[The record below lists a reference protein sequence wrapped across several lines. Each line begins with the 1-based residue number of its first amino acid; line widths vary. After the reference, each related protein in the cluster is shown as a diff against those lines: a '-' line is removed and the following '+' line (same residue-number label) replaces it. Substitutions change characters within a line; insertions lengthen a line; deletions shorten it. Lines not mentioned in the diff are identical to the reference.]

1 MSQAQQNSNSI
12 LDAEIYNSLSL
23 SRNLFSKG
31 MTVIAFSFT
40 ALALLPLFAILYKI
54 LSEGLTHLSWE
65 VLVSLPAPVGVEDQ
79 PNGFANAILGTA
91 LMVGIATALSVPIGV
106 MTGIFLSEF
115 GRENKGLANSIRF
128 ITVILSSVPS
138 IVIGVFSYALIV
150 VTTKAF
156 SSLAGGFALGIIML
170 PVIALTT
177 EQALKLVPSSY
188 RLASAG
194 LGGGRFQTMFRVIIP
209 SALPTIT
216 TGVLLAA
223 SRAAGETAPLIVT
236 ALSSQF
242 WPPLVDKL
250 GEIMQS
256 PIGSET
262 ISRLK
267 EIPETLLTP
276 TPSMS
281 VLIYGY
287 ASSPYKEQNE
297 LAWTAASVLLGMVL
311 ITSLVSRVVTRKRLQ
326 DR

>member
-1 MSQAQQNSNSI
+1 MIKSQNSESI

-31 MTVIAFSFT
+31 MTIIAFSFT
-40 ALALLPLFAILYKI
+40 GLALVPLFAILYKI
-54 LSEGLTHLSWE
+54 LGEGLTHLSWE
-65 VLVSLPAPVGVEDQ
+65 VLVSLPAPVGMEDQ

-91 LMVGIATALSVPIGV
+91 LMVGIATSLSVPIGV

-115 GRENKGLANSIRF
+115 GRENKALANSIRF
-128 ITVILSSVPS
+128 FTVILSSVPS
-138 IVIGVFSYALIV
+138 IVVGVFSYALIV

-170 PVIALTT
+170 PVVALTT

-216 TGVLLAA
+216 TGILLAA

-242 WPPLVDKL
+242 WPPLIDKL

-256 PIGSET
+256 PVGSET

-311 ITSLVSRVVTRKRLQ
+311 ITSVISRTVTRKRLQ

>member
-1 MSQAQQNSNSI
+1 MTQAQNSNSI

-23 SRNLFSKG
+23 SRNLFSTG

-54 LSEGLTHLSWE
+54 LGEGLTHLSWE

-91 LMVGIATALSVPIGV
+91 LMVGIATLISVPIGV

-115 GRENKGLANSIRF
+115 GRENKVIANSIRF
-128 ITVILSSVPS
+128 FTVILSSVPS
-138 IVIGVFSYALIV
+138 IVVGVFSYALIV

-156 SSLAGGFALGIIML
+156 SGLAGGVALGIIML
-170 PVIALTT
+170 PVVALTT
-177 EQALKLVPSSY
+177 EQALKLVPASY

-194 LGGGRFQTMFRVIIP
+194 LGGGRFQTIFRIIIP

-216 TGVLLAA
+216 TGILLAA

-242 WPPLVDKL
+242 WPPLVEKL
-250 GEIMQS
+250 GEIVQS
-256 PIGSET
+256 PVGAET
-262 ISRLK
+262 ITK
-267 EIPETLLTP
+267 IQEIPQTLLTP

-281 VLIYGY
+281 VLIYNY

-311 ITSLVSRVVTRKRLQ
+311 VTSLASRAVTRKRLQ

>member
-1 MSQAQQNSNSI
+1 MTQAKNTQTI
-12 LDAEIYNSLSL
+12 LDAEIYNPLSL
-23 SRNLFSKG
+23 GRNFFSQG
-31 MTVIAFSFT
+31 MTVIAFAFT

-54 LSEGLTHLSWE
+54 LGEGLTHLSWE

-91 LMVGIATALSVPIGV
+91 LMVGIATLFSVPIGV

-115 GRENKGLANSIRF
+115 GRENRVIANTIRF

-138 IVIGVFSYALIV
+138 IVVGVFTYALIV
-150 VTTKAF
+150 VTTKVF
-156 SSLAGGFALGIIML
+156 SGLAGGIALGIIML
-170 PVIALTT
+170 PVVALTT
-177 EQALKLVPSSY
+177 EQALKIVPTSY
-188 RLASAG
+188 RLASGG
-194 LGGGRFQTMFRVIIP
+194 LGAGRFQTIFKIIIP
-209 SALPTIT
+209 AALPTIT

-242 WPPLVDKL
+242 WPPLIEKL
-250 GEIMQS
+250 GEISQS
-256 PIGSET
+256 PIGAET
-262 ISRLK
+262 ISKLQ
-267 EIPETLLTP
+267 EIPGTLLTP

-281 VLIYGY
+281 VLIYNY

-297 LAWTAASVLLGMVL
+297 LAWTAASVLLGIVL
-311 ITSLVSRVVTRKRLQ
+311 IASLASRAVTRKRLQ

>member
-1 MSQAQQNSNSI
+1 MTQAKNTQTI
-12 LDAEIYNSLSL
+12 LDAEIYNPLSL
-23 SRNLFSKG
+23 GRNFFSQG
-31 MTVIAFSFT
+31 MTVVAFAFT

-54 LSEGLTHLSWE
+54 LGEGLTHLSWE

-91 LMVGIATALSVPIGV
+91 LMVGIATLFSVPIGV

-115 GRENKGLANSIRF
+115 GRENKAIANTIRF

-138 IVIGVFSYALIV
+138 IVVGVFTYALIV
-150 VTTKAF
+150 VTTKVF
-156 SSLAGGFALGIIML
+156 SGLAGGIALGIIML
-170 PVIALTT
+170 PVVALTT
-177 EQALKLVPSSY
+177 EQALKLVPTSY
-188 RLASAG
+188 RLASGG
-194 LGGGRFQTMFRVIIP
+194 LGAGRFQTIFQIIIP

-216 TGVLLAA
+216 TGILLAA

-242 WPPLVDKL
+242 WPPLIEKL
-250 GEIMQS
+250 GEMTQS
-256 PIGSET
+256 PIGTET
-262 ISRLK
+262 LSKIQ
-267 EIPETLLTP
+267 EIPGTLLTP

-281 VLIYGY
+281 VLIYNY

-311 ITSLVSRVVTRKRLQ
+311 IASVASRAVTRKRLQ
-326 DR
+326 NR

>member
-1 MSQAQQNSNSI
+1 MTQAQKLDSI
-12 LDAEIYNSLSL
+12 LDAEINNPLSL
-23 SRNLFSKG
+23 SRTLFSRG
-31 MTVIAFSFT
+31 MTVIAFALT

-54 LSEGLTHLSWE
+54 LGEGLTHLSWE

-79 PNGFANAILGTA
+79 PNGFANAILGTI
-91 LMVGIATALSVPIGV
+91 LMVGIATLISVPIGV

-115 GRENKGLANSIRF
+115 GRENKVIANSIRF

-138 IVIGVFSYALIV
+138 IVIGVFAYALIV

-170 PVIALTT
+170 PVVALTT
-177 EQALKLVPSSY
+177 EQALKLVPTSY
-188 RLASAG
+188 RLASAA
-194 LGGGRFQTMFRVIIP
+194 LGGGRFQTMFRMIIP

-216 TGVLLAA
+216 TGILLAA

-256 PIGSET
+256 PIGAET
-262 ISRLK
+262 ISKLK

-281 VLIYGY
+281 VLIYSY

-311 ITSLVSRVVTRKRLQ
+311 IASVASRTVTRKRLQ
-326 DR
+326 NR

>member
-79 PNGFANAILGTA
+79 PNGFANAIIGTA

-250 GEIMQS
+250 GQIMQS

-326 DR
+326 NR

>member
-1 MSQAQQNSNSI
+1 MNQAQKSNSI
-12 LDAEIYNSLSL
+12 LDAQIYKPLSL
-23 SRNLFSKG
+23 SRNLFSRG
-31 MTVIAFSFT
+31 MTLIAFVFT
-40 ALALLPLFAILYKI
+40 AIAVLPLFAILYKI
-54 LSEGLTHLSWE
+54 LGEGLTHLSWE
-65 VLVSLPAPVGVEDQ
+65 VLVSLPAPVGVENQ

-91 LMVGIATALSVPIGV
+91 LMVGIATLISVPIGV

-115 GRENKGLANSIRF
+115 GRENKAIANTVRF

-138 IVIGVFSYALIV
+138 IVVGVFAYALIV

-156 SSLAGGFALGIIML
+156 SGLAGGFALGIIML
-170 PVIALTT
+170 PVVALTT
-177 EQALKLVPSSY
+177 EQALKLVPASY

-194 LGGGRFQTMFRVIIP
+194 LGGGRFQTIFRIIIP

-216 TGVLLAA
+216 TGILLAA

-242 WPPLVDKL
+242 WPPLVEKL
-250 GEIMQS
+250 GEIVQFPVS
-256 PIGSET
+256 AET
-262 ISRLK
+262 ISK
-267 EIPETLLTP
+267 IQEIPETLLTP

-281 VLIYGY
+281 VLIYSY

-311 ITSLVSRVVTRKRLQ
+311 MTSVASRTVTRKRFQ
-326 DR
+326 NR

>member
-1 MSQAQQNSNSI
+1 MTQAQNSNSI

-23 SRNLFSKG
+23 SRNLFSTG

-54 LSEGLTHLSWE
+54 LGEGLTHLSWE

-91 LMVGIATALSVPIGV
+91 LMVGIATLISVPIGV

-115 GRENKGLANSIRF
+115 GRENKVIANSIRF
-128 ITVILSSVPS
+128 FTVILSSVPS
-138 IVIGVFSYALIV
+138 IVVGVFSYALIV

-156 SSLAGGFALGIIML
+156 SGLAGGVALGIIML
-170 PVIALTT
+170 PVVALTT
-177 EQALKLVPSSY
+177 EQALKLVPASY

-194 LGGGRFQTMFRVIIP
+194 LGGGRFQTIFRIIIP

-216 TGVLLAA
+216 TGILLAA

-242 WPPLVDKL
+242 WPPLVEKL
-250 GEIMQS
+250 GEIVQS
-256 PIGSET
+256 PVGAET
-262 ISRLK
+262 ITK
-267 EIPETLLTP
+267 IQEIPQTLLTP

-281 VLIYGY
+281 VLIYSY

-311 ITSLVSRVVTRKRLQ
+311 VTSLASRAVTRKRLQ